1 MKIIINNY
9 TKDLTD
15 ATCLIKVY
23 QFLTDTKIISELKEF
38 IAFMAITFG
47 EYVCIVRYLKNGIKF
62 LKYVREQIIEKEI
75 EELYKK

>member
-1 MKIIINNY
+1 MAQMLLDKGADMKIIINNH

-38 IAFMAITFG
+38 NAFMAITFG
-47 EYVCIVRYLKNGIKF
+47 EYVCIVRYLKNGYSFEFKE
-62 LKYVREQIIEKEI
+62 REG
-75 EELYKK
+75 L

>member
-1 MKIIINNY
+1 MAQMLLDKGANMKIIINNH

-23 QFLTDTKIISELKEF
+23 QFLTDTKTISELKEF

-47 EYVCIVRYLKNGIKF
+47 EYACIVRYLKNGYSFKF
-62 LKYVREQIIEKEI
+62 KNKEEI
-75 EELYKK
+75 

>member
-1 MKIIINNY
+1 MKIIINNH

-38 IAFMAITFG
+38 NTFMAITFIK
-47 EYVCIVRYLKNGIKF
+47 YVCIVRRLKGGYSFTFK
-62 LKYVREQIIEKEI
+62 EKEQ
-75 EELYKK
+75 L